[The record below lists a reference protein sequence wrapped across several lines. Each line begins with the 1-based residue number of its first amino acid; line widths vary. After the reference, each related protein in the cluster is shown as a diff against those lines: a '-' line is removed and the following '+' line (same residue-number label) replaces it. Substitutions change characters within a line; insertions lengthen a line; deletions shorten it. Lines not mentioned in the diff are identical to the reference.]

1 MIMPI
6 RTYKKQYKEV
16 QNLLSGK
23 SIPEIAKLVETDNR
37 FSFGMYNPYNTND
50 GYLDVNYKDI
60 LVTIK
65 DGALLPNFEC
75 YDNNGIFI
83 THINFN
89 K

>member
-1 MIMPI
+1 MPI
-6 RTYKKQYKEV
+6 RTFKKQYREV

-23 SIPEIAKLVETDNR
+23 SFAEIAKIVETDNR
-37 FSFGMYNPYNTND
+37 FSFDALNPYNND
-50 GYLDVNYKDI
+50 EYLDINYKNI
-60 LVTIK
+60 LVTIR